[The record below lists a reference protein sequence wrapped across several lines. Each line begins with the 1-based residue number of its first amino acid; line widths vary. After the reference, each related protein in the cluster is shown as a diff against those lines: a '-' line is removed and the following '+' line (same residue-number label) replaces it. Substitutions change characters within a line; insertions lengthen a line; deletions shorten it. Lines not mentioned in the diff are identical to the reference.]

1 MDTIFVV
8 ISFLAGLSIGLLAMI
23 LTNKGRAEGK
33 GAELEIQYGRKIAQ
47 LEAER
52 NAQAA
57 SVERMSIEKRESEG
71 RREAELERLR
81 AANNALNGQVS
92 ATQATLNAERAEME
106 KKQKLLDEA
115 QVKLIE
121 AFKALSADALQSNNK
136 AFLELAEQN
145 LKKFQEG
152 AVIDLEA
159 RQKSIVETMQ
169 PVKETLEK
177 FDKKVQELET
187 KRAEEYGSLSKH
199 IGVMQESNIRL
210 QAETNRLVTALKAPK
225 VRGRWG
231 EIQLRNVV
239 EMAGMMRYCDFD
251 EQQVM
256 MTEDGRQIPDMT
268 VYLPNERT
276 IVVDSKAPMNSYL
289 EALECADEEERN
301 LKMDAHASAIRNH
314 VDGLRKKQYWTK
326 FSRAPEFVIMFIPG
340 EVFFSAALERD
351 STLIE
356 YGMKNSIIIS
366 TPTTLIALLLAVAQ
380 GWREQKITENAEE
393 VSRLGREMYSRI
405 GTFVGHLESL
415 GKALDKSVDHFNK
428 AVGSLDRN
436 LLSTTRKFRQLDV
449 TSDAEVE
456 APRQIESK
464 ARNVPQMEGRLEED
478 SE

>member
-1 MDTIFVV
+1 MDIIILSIGLVV
-8 ISFLAGLSIGLLAMI
+8 GLSIGLLAMV
-23 LTNKGRAEGK
+23 LTNKGRTERQR
-33 GAELEIQYGRKIAQ
+33 AELEMQFRSEIAQ

-52 NAQAA
+52 NSQA
-57 SVERMSIEKRESEG
+57 SMIERISNERRESEG
-71 RREAELERLR
+71 RKEVELERLR
-81 AANNALNGQVS
+81 GLNNTLNGQVS
-92 ATQATLNAERAEME
+92 ATQATLAAERVEME
-106 KKQKLLDEA
+106 KKQRLLDEA
-115 QVKLIE
+115 QVKLAD
-121 AFKALSADALQSNNK
+121 AFKSLSAEALQSNNK

-152 AVIDLEA
+152 AVSDLEA
-159 RQKSIVETMQ
+159 RQKSITESMQ
-169 PVKETLEK
+169 PVKDTLEK

-210 QAETNRLVTALKAPK
+210 QTETNRLVTALKAPK

-256 MTEDGRQIPDMT
+256 VTEDGRQIPDMT

-289 EALECADEEERN
+289 EALECADEDERN

-314 VDGLRKKQYWTK
+314 VDGLKKKQYWTK

-405 GTFVGHLESL
+405 GIFVGHLESL
-415 GKALDKSVDHFNK
+415 GKSLDKSVDHFNK

-449 TSDAEVE
+449 TSDPEVE

-464 ARNVPQMEGRLEED
+464 TRDVPQMEGRVEED
-478 SE
+478 SG